1 MSLYIKIYPPT
12 ICFVY
17 KRLVPFTIFILSVK
31 SSQATINDSFND
43 YEVNERDESRESQNQ
58 ESNRAI
64 ENDFYNEDRR
74 SNLQTNLQAIQNP
87 YYEKEEQLDCPNSV
101 VTIENPYYGDEEL
114 FSNEN
119 IEVTNGP

>member
-1 MSLYIKIYPPT
+1 ML
-12 ICFVY
+12 
-17 KRLVPFTIFILSVK
+17 FTIFILSVK
-31 SSQATINDSFND
+31 SSQAPINNSYND
-43 YEVNERDESRESQNQ
+43 YDVNERNEPNGSQIQ

-74 SNLQTNLQAIQNP
+74 SNLQTNLQVIQNP
-87 YYEKEEQLDCPNSV
+87 YYEKEEQLDSPKSV